1 MLWAKRLFTSF
12 SVFLDSFWGVVKKLM
27 INGDL
32 NRQNIKYNKSTS
44 MQTAAAAAQL
54 HFEMAHLQ

>member
-1 MLWAKRLFTSF
+1 MSY

-44 MQTAAAAAQL
+44 MQTAAAQL